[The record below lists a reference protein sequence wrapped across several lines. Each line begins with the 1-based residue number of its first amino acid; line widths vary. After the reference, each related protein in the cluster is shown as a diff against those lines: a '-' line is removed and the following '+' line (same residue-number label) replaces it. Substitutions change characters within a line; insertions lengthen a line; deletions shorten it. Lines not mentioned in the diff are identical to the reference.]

1 LFEVE
6 AEYGCGYI
14 STDEVLCYAVLEPI
28 LLRWKIIRRF
38 EGFQQDSLF
47 VIVQGE
53 SWVELASSPE
63 KTS

>member
-1 LFEVE
+1 MVADIFLQMK
-6 AEYGCGYI
+6 
-14 STDEVLCYAVLEPI
+14 CYATLSWNLI